1 MVYEFLLTE
10 SKLSFNCILSYIS
23 TFLSLVVSIV
33 TIPNEEYG
41 VVLVSY

>member
-1 MVYEFLLTE
+1 MMEVGDENTWFTECLL
-10 SKLSFNCILSYIS
+10 LSYIS